1 LQAVPLGAALLRLG
15 VVVED
20 ERGGGSLL
28 AADEDGEADDG
39 DDELAD
45 VDQQAG

>member
-1 LQAVPLGAALLRLG
+1 MLARRP
-15 VVVED
+15 
-20 ERGGGSLL
+20 RGLL

-45 VDQQAG
+45 VDQ